1 MPPGRDL
8 LGITFRVK
16 SAMMRNTR
24 SPLLKRLLQV
34 MALSLL
40 VPALALAAP
49 KPPAELARDTVQ
61 TILDGMDGRRDE
73 LRQNPQ
79 ELYELIEEELVPLVD
94 MEYMSQL
101 VLGRAWRTA
110 SPEQRERFQAAF
122 QNMLIRTY
130 GNGLLSFEDD
140 QNIEYLPVRGDD
152 DAKDITFR
160 AQITDDE
167 GDKVPVSLQMH
178 VVDDE
183 WKIYDGSVGNL
194 SFVTNYRG
202 QFNSQ
207 IRNGGLE
214 SLLERMEARYNSG
227 G

>member
-1 MPPGRDL
+1 MPADRDL
-8 LGITFRVK
+8 RPITPRVK
-16 SAMMRNTR
+16 SAMMRTPR
-24 SPLLKRLLQV
+24 TPLIKRLLQV

-40 VPALALAAP
+40 LPAIALAAP
-49 KPPAELARDTVQ
+49 KPPEELARETVQ
-61 TILDGMDGRRDE
+61 TILDSMEGRRDE

-79 ELYELIEEELVPLVD
+79 ELYTLIEQELVPLVD

-110 SPEQRERFQAAF
+110 SPEQRERFQEAF

-130 GNGLLSFEDD
+130 GNGLLSFQD
-140 QNIEYLPVRGDD
+140 QQRIEYLPVRGDD
-152 DAKDITFR
+152 DAEDITFR
-160 AQITDDE
+160 AQITDDQ

-178 VVDDE
+178 VVDGE

-214 SLLERMEARYNSG
+214 QLIERMESRYNTAS
-227 G
+227 